1 MTLLA
6 NMFNLHLGLGPY
18 NAMQYIAGYF
28 NFALIMD
35 SDILFHKY
43 GLIEAMK
50 EILPEKFICCFN
62 AIILSKL
69 VSIHNQIAKNRN
81 IYICLFI
88 I

>member
-1 MTLLA
+1 MKTNIILLKLFFLA
-6 NMFNLHLGLGPY
+6 INKFCFLFNKLKINIMNNKKG
-18 NAMQYIAGYF
+18 AR
-28 NFALIMD
+28 ALD
-35 SDILFHKY
+35 DIKIFL
-43 GLIEAMK
+43 
-50 EILPEKFICCFN
+50 KFICCFN